1 MLAGP
6 LKKRFV
12 WSQLVD
18 QNAEIEGIFLSG
30 GSKRI
35 KDAIAELVPG
45 DQLSDYPVSVH
56 LKFGVDR
63 KARASVQGECRW
75 HMVLACARCEGPVE
89 IDLEAVIDL
98 LIVTTD
104 SALDRLDAD
113 EDGVL
118 AEGKWVSLSDVIED
132 PILLALPMSPRHEH
146 CLGQVNEAWASNET
160 GTSSKH
166 LKSDLAGQDEN
177 LLTHLAEAQNENE
190 LTEGPT
196 KRPFANLRALLA
208 EEPKA

>member
-1 MLAGP
+1 
-6 LKKRFV
+6 
-12 WSQLVD
+12 
-18 QNAEIEGIFLSG
+18 
-30 GSKRI
+30 
-35 KDAIAELVPG
+35 
-45 DQLSDYPVSVH
+45 
-56 LKFGVDR
+56 
-63 KARASVQGECRW
+63 
-75 HMVLACARCEGPVE
+75 MVLACARCQGPVE

-196 KRPFANLRALLA
+196 KRPFASLRALLA
-208 EEPKA
+208 GEPKA